1 MVFAVF
7 DWPVPASTG
16 MRPATRSTA
25 VRSSA
30 SYSASYN
37 AAASPVEPATTI
49 ACVPPW
55 SCASSRRRHASR
67 SISPVAVNGVAS
79 AVMLPE
85 RCKGICSLRAWG
97 RAARRDLTCGVKPAA
112 SMLAA
117 PRTESGTPFRPRKA
131 ALTETPA
138 RPPAPNENHLLINA
152 YTTHP
157 QSPLLAVTRRISD
170 SGCNLVDARL
180 STVGRDVSVT
190 ALATGSWDAVAKLE
204 TMLGRLE
211 REEGLKLV
219 FYRTGPKQVQSNLLP
234 YIVEVVAADKPG
246 ILFQLADFFDRQG
259 ITIESLHCSRYRA
272 MQTGADMFSAQ
283 VTIGI
288 PADMHIAALRDDF
301 LEFCDHLN
309 LDAIMDP
316 MKF

>member
-1 MVFAVF
+1 
-7 DWPVPASTG
+7 
-16 MRPATRSTA
+16 
-25 VRSSA
+25 
-30 SYSASYN
+30 
-37 AAASPVEPATTI
+37 
-49 ACVPPW
+49 
-55 SCASSRRRHASR
+55 
-67 SISPVAVNGVAS
+67 
-79 AVMLPE
+79 MLPE
-85 RCKGICSLRAWG
+85 RCKGGALRGLEPMLLAGGKRRQVCWLG
-97 RAARRDLTCGVKPAA
+97 TFRAASDAPPRNTELTDTAARPAA
-112 SMLAA
+112 
-117 PRTESGTPFRPRKA
+117 
-131 ALTETPA
+131 
-138 RPPAPNENHLLINA
+138 NENHLLISA

-170 SGCNLVDARL
+170 SGCNMVDARL

-190 ALATGSWDAVAKLE
+190 ALAVGSWDAVAKLE
-204 TMLGRLE
+204 AMLTRLE
-211 REEGLKLV
+211 REEGFKLV
-219 FYRTGPKQVQSNLLP
+219 WYRTGPKALQSNLLP

-259 ITIESLHCSRYRA
+259 ITIESLHSSRYRA

-288 PADMHIAALRDDF
+288 PANMHIAALRDDF

>member
-1 MVFAVF
+1 ML
-7 DWPVPASTG
+7 
-16 MRPATRSTA
+16 ATAPGHARET
-25 VRSSA
+25 VQH
-30 SYSASYN
+30 
-37 AAASPVEPATTI
+37 PPATTE
-49 ACVPPW
+49 PL
-55 SCASSRRRHASR
+55 
-67 SISPVAVNGVAS
+67 VA
-79 AVMLPE
+79 
-85 RCKGICSLRAWG
+85 
-97 RAARRDLTCGVKPAA
+97 D
-112 SMLAA
+112 
-117 PRTESGTPFRPRKA
+117 A
-131 ALTETPA
+131 ALTDPDNA
-138 RPPAPNENHLLINA
+138 SRPSPNENHLLINA

-157 QSPLLAVTRRISD
+157 ASPLLAVSRRIAD
-170 SGCNLVDARL
+170 SGCNLVDTRL

-204 TMLGRLE
+204 AMLTRLE
-211 REEGLKLV
+211 REEDLKLV
-219 FYRTGPKQVQSNLLP
+219 WYRTGPKPVQSNLLP

-283 VTIGI
+283 ITIGV
-288 PADMHIAALRDDF
+288 PANMHIAALRDDF